1 MLAVLPLAI
10 SVWAQRGSRGAARSS
25 VSRSSSANVN
35 RNVSRDVNA
44 NRSVNRDVDRN
55 VNANRSV
62 NRNIDVD
69 RDIDVDVDRRY
80 GVGNGCCY
88 HPVARTAA
96 AVTTAAVI
104 GSMVYSLPSSC
115 SEVSVDGG
123 DVSAVRIGVVPAA
136 VLRIER
142 HLHRRQSTQIAR
154 ARIQR
159 PSRSGLLNEVLRPYF
174 VLDRT
179 IVRSL
184 LLTFASYILLLTF
197 T

>member
-1 MLAVLPLAI
+1 MWTWRRLVICVAMLAVLPLAI

-115 SEVSVDGG
+115 SEVSVDGVTYQQCG
-123 DVSAVRIGVVPAA
+123 SAWYQPQFSGSSVTYIVVNPP
-136 VLRIER
+136 R
-142 HLHRRQSTQIAR
+142 
-154 ARIQR
+154 
-159 PSRSGLLNEVLRPYF
+159 
-174 VLDRT
+174 
-179 IVRSL
+179 
-184 LLTFASYILLLTF
+184 
-197 T
+197 